1 MTTCYNYN
9 SESTD
14 FTQVRFHGTKKPKI
28 WRNFTL
34 KCTMIFPGLLLKLSC
49 WDNVYGDDMFDD
61 RQFFEVEAQGFPSNG
76 SAGDDMNETEND
88 VKL

>member
-1 MTTCYNYN
+1 MRY
-9 SESTD
+9 
-14 FTQVRFHGTKKPKI
+14 I
-28 WRNFTL
+28 L
-34 KCTMIFPGLLLKLSC
+34 PGLLLKLSC

-76 SAGDDMNETEND
+76 LNEDMNETEND